1 MHVRIL
7 YPACAP
13 AGRGILFKREVIM
26 NQLNS
31 IILEG
36 NVVKKAE
43 FSEPKT
49 GFQVCKF
56 PLAVNRKTKT
66 PDGETKEEVSYFDV
80 ETYGQMAENCY
91 KWCDRGQGVRVVGRL
106 KQSRWEENNVK
117 KSKVYVIAEHVE
129 YKFSKPKDEAAKNQ
143 KTEKAPEAA
152 PVSAPVQAATEAAT
166 EAKTEEAVF

>member
-1 MHVRIL
+1 
-7 YPACAP
+7 
-13 AGRGILFKREVIM
+13 M

-56 PLAVNRKTKT
+56 PLAVNRKSKT
-66 PDGETKEEVSYFDV
+66 PDGNPVEEVSSFDV
-80 ETYGQMAENCY
+80 ETYGEMAESCY

-106 KQSRWEENNVK
+106 KQSRWEENNK
-117 KSKVYVIAEHVE
+117 KHSRVYVIAEHVE
-129 YKFSKPKDEAAKNQ
+129 YKFSKPKGEADK
-143 KTEKAPEAA
+143 KEAEPKKVEA
-152 PVSAPVQAATEAAT
+152 EVTKEESAPV
-166 EAKTEEAVF
+166 KEEAVF

>member
-1 MHVRIL
+1 MYVRIL
-7 YPACAP
+7 FLACAP
-13 AGRGILFKREVIM
+13 AGRGILSKREVIM

-36 NVVKKAE
+36 NVVRKAE

-80 ETYGQMAENCY
+80 EAYGEMAESCF
-91 KWCDRGQGVRVVGRL
+91 KWCDRGKGVRVVGRL

-129 YKFSKPKDEAAKNQ
+129 YKFSKPKGDA
-143 KTEKAPEAA
+143 EKAPEVVKAETTA
-152 PVSAPVQAATEAAT
+152 ETVTEPAKEAA
-166 EAKTEEAVF
+166 EAVF

>member
-1 MHVRIL
+1 
-7 YPACAP
+7 
-13 AGRGILFKREVIM
+13 M

-36 NVVKKAE
+36 NVARKAE

-66 PDGETKEEVSYFDV
+66 PAGETKEEVSYFDV
-80 ETYGQMAENCY
+80 ETYGQMAESCF

-106 KQSRWEENNVK
+106 KQSRWEENNEK

-129 YKFSKPKDEAAKNQ
+129 YKFSKPK
-143 KTEKAPEAA
+143 EKAPEVVKAE
-152 PVSAPVQAATEAAT
+152 ATEDAAAEPAK
-166 EAKTEEAVF
+166 EAAEAVF

>member
-1 MHVRIL
+1 
-7 YPACAP
+7 
-13 AGRGILFKREVIM
+13 M

-36 NVVKKAE
+36 NVARKAE

-66 PDGETKEEVSYFDV
+66 PEGETKEEVSYFDV
-80 ETYGQMAENCY
+80 ETYGEMAESCY

-117 KSKVYVIAEHVE
+117 KSKVYVVAEHVE
-129 YKFSKPKDEAAKNQ
+129 YKFSKPKDDASKNQ

-152 PVSAPVQAATEAAT
+152 PESAPAQTATEAPAET
-166 EAKTEEAVF
+166 AETVF

>member
-1 MHVRIL
+1 
-7 YPACAP
+7 
-13 AGRGILFKREVIM
+13 M

-91 KWCDRGQGVRVVGRL
+91 TTLNPHCG
-106 KQSRWEENNVK
+106 
-117 KSKVYVIAEHVE
+117 Y
-129 YKFSKPKDEAAKNQ
+129 
-143 KTEKAPEAA
+143 
-152 PVSAPVQAATEAAT
+152 
-166 EAKTEEAVF
+166 

>member
-1 MHVRIL
+1 
-7 YPACAP
+7 
-13 AGRGILFKREVIM
+13 M

-56 PLAVNRKTKT
+56 PLAVNRRTKT
-66 PDGETKEEVSYFDV
+66 PEGETKEEVSYFDV
-80 ETYGQMAENCY
+80 ETYGEMAESCY
-91 KWCDRGQGVRVVGRL
+91 KWCDRGQGVRVVGKL

-117 KSKVYVIAEHVE
+117 KSKVYVVAEHVE
-129 YKFSKPKDEAAKNQ
+129 YKFSKPKDDAAKNQ
-143 KTEKAPEAA
+143 KTENAGEAPASEVPAE
-152 PVSAPVQAATEAAT
+152 T
-166 EAKTEEAVF
+166 KTEEAVF

>member
-1 MHVRIL
+1 
-7 YPACAP
+7 
-13 AGRGILFKREVIM
+13 M

-56 PLAVNRKTKT
+56 PLAVNRRTKT
-66 PDGETKEEVSYFDV
+66 PEGETKEEVSYFDV
-80 ETYGQMAENCY
+80 ETYGEMAESCY

-117 KSKVYVIAEHVE
+117 KSKVYVVAEHVE
-129 YKFSKPKDEAAKNQ
+129 YKFSKPKGEAAKNDSKKEAPAEKESQ
-143 KTEKAPEAA
+143 VEKAAEQTQTA
-152 PVSAPVQAATEAAT
+152 
-166 EAKTEEAVF
+166 EAVF

>member
-1 MHVRIL
+1 
-7 YPACAP
+7 
-13 AGRGILFKREVIM
+13 M

-36 NVVKKAE
+36 NVARKAE

-80 ETYGQMAENCY
+80 EAYGEMAESCF

-106 KQSRWEENNVK
+106 KQSRWEENSVK

-129 YKFSKPKDEAAKNQ
+129 YKFSKPKPDAAKGETPAEKE
-143 KTEKAPEAA
+143 KTPEAE
-152 PVSAPVQAATEAAT
+152 PQNQEA
-166 EAKTEEAVF
+166 EAVF